1 MKESTDRKKRIV
13 IIDDDEDILDLLQYN
28 FTREGYSVKCLP
40 ESSRALDAIREFRP
54 DLIILDLMM
63 KPYSGIEVCRM
74 IREQEFFQDKYIFF
88 LTANSE
94 KYSHHAVYNVGADEY
109 IEKIAGLKPLMSKV
123 STVLKENY
131 IIKKSIH
138 EITLGYLHLQRDN
151 ETVFFKGKQIPL
163 NRNEFEIL
171 FFLMQNEGKTISLR
185 QLVNSLWGSKTFMD
199 ENTALNLVDSVRKK
213 VGKEIIEEKR
223 MNNFRIATGSAKS

>member
-1 MKESTDRKKRIV
+1 MKETNGRKKKILIV
-13 IIDDDEDILDLLQYN
+13 DDDEDILDLLQYN

-40 ESSRALDAIREFRP
+40 ESSHALDAIKDFRP
-54 DLIILDLMM
+54 DLIILDLMVH
-63 KPYSGIEVCRM
+63 PYSGIEVCRM
-74 IREQEFFQDKYIFF
+74 IREQEFLRDKFIFF
-88 LTANSE
+88 LTANAE
-94 KYSHHAVYNVGADEY
+94 KYSQHTVFNVGADEY

-138 EITLGYLHLQRDN
+138 EITLGCLHLKRDD
-151 ETVFFKGKQIPL
+151 ETVFVKGKQIPL

-223 MNNFRIATGSAKS
+223 LNIFRIASAFRS